1 MRRKKIMKI
10 IKIFEQSDLTKI
22 EMEFKHVKIKMEK
35 AVSSCASEAPLHE
48 KQSVPQSADTEK
60 KGTWVLSPLV
70 GTYYDAPNRT
80 SNPFVSVGD
89 EVKENDVL
97 CVIEAMKIMNEL
109 RSKISGKV
117 VEIAV
122 VSQSMVQYNQPLI
135 RIIEHD

>member
-1 MRRKKIMKI
+1 MRRKKIKRI
-10 IKIFEQSDLTKI
+10 IKIFEQSDLTKMEI
-22 EMEFKHVKIKMEK
+22 EFKHVKIKLEK
-35 AVSSCASEAPLHE
+35 ATPQYATEDSSHEAKSASLSEDFAN
-48 KQSVPQSADTEK
+48 

-80 SNPFVSVGD
+80 AKPFVSVGD

-117 VEIAV
+117 VEIALTN
-122 VSQSMVQYNQPLI
+122 QSMVQYNQPLI
-135 RIIEHD
+135 RILEHD

>member
-1 MRRKKIMKI
+1 MRRKKLKKI
-10 IKIFEQSDLTKI
+10 IKIFEKSDLTKMEI
-22 EMEFKHVKIKMEK
+22 EFKHVKIRLEK
-35 AVSSCASEAPLHE
+35 NDSSCASEEPLTVE
-48 KQSVPQSADTEK
+48 KSTPQADDCAK

-70 GTYYDAPNRT
+70 GTYYDAPNKT

-109 RSKISGKV
+109 RSKISGRV

-122 VSQSMVQYNQPLI
+122 RNQSMVQYNQPIL
-135 RIIEHD
+135 RILEHD

>member
-1 MRRKKIMKI
+1 MRRKKIKRI
-10 IKIFEQSDLTKI
+10 IKIFEQSDLTKMEI
-22 EMEFKHVKIKMEK
+22 EFKHVKIKLEK
-35 AVSSCASEAPLHE
+35 AIPHGITEETLHE
-48 KQSVPQSADTEK
+48 EKSASRSENHTN
-60 KGTWVLSPLV
+60 KGTWMLSPLV

-122 VSQSMVQYNQPLI
+122 TNQSMVQYNQPLI
-135 RIIEHD
+135 RILEHD